1 MAKKLTYII
10 LKMLK
15 LTRTNISTD
24 MFLCMDGH
32 LDITTETTLN
42 KQRNFILLIPTLI
55 YGNKVKSILNTE

>member
-32 LDITTETTLN
+32 LDIMTKTTLN

-55 YGNKVKSILNTE
+55 YDNKVKSILNTE